1 LVAVFVVG
9 LTIYGM
15 SSSSP
20 TTTSAPVSPVLLAF
34 DQGDRRSRYGFTQ
47 FSAAPLLPQTPD

>member
-20 TTTSAPVSPVLLAF
+20 TTTSAPVSSVLLAF
-34 DQGDRRSRYGFTQ
+34 EGDRRSRYGFTQ